1 METSREL
8 TKEQIGRL
16 ITVGRKIWKML
27 TPDEQSAYYVDIGT
41 IGFVEDVA
49 SILHLSLCATS
60 LKTFEFIHNGIIPG
74 CGR

>member
-1 METSREL
+1 MENTKEL
-8 TKEQIGRL
+8 TKEQAARL

-49 SILHLSLCATS
+49 RMLHLDLYTTS
-60 LKTFEFIHNGIIPG
+60 LKTFEFIHNSIIPG

>member
-1 METSREL
+1 MEL
-8 TKEQIGRL
+8 TKEQAARI

-27 TPDEQSAYYVDIGT
+27 TDDEKTRYYVDIGT

-49 SILHLSLCATS
+49 RLLHLDLCMTS
-60 LKTFEFIHNGIIPG
+60 LKTFEFIHNSIISG